1 MDNTVRGTADLT
13 IPPILFVTNCICVGD
28 LSKSDPFGERLDN
41 ADTAVI
47 GNVSFDTLYLSA
59 IDIDNQADV
68 AHIIASSFFLKI
80 EEMFNTAKRFG
91 KEEKARPAKED

>member
-1 MDNTVRGTADLT
+1 MDNTARGTAVST
-13 IPPILFVTNCICVGD
+13 VPPILFVTNCICVGD

-41 ADTAVI
+41 ANTAVI

-68 AHIIASSFFLKI
+68 ARRIVSTFIA
-80 EEMFNTAKRFG
+80 
-91 KEEKARPAKED
+91 